1 MKLSDED
8 DVASESAGGL
18 GTSDEIS
25 LADPTD
31 EPGVSTTQTQ
41 SSGPTGEDGE
51 PGKPQW
57 PSMGDLNHR
66 LRRVINSYQRNFK
79 KEELK
84 MAAKAKVNHHM
95 IISVGMV

>member
-25 LADPTD
+25 QADPND
-31 EPGVSTTQTQ
+31 EPAGVSSTQTQ
-41 SSGPTGEDGE
+41 SSGPSSMGEGGQMPETSGD

-57 PSMGDLNHR
+57 PSMVDLNHR

-84 MAAKAKVNHHM
+84 MAQKAK
-95 IISVGMV
+95 